1 MNSSRKKIK
10 ANYASISAV
19 LLHQSDTVILAS
31 RVLTSMLC
39 SNKKSV
45 DPSITFSVPLRSH
58 HDHMAPIRVED
69 TELSPGPLIVGGG
82 PVGMLTA
89 LRLAQLGVPSTLC
102 EMNTDTTRWPKMD
115 NSSCHTM
122 EIFRLMGLVEEY
134 RLQPGAV
141 PQCTDWDTIFFTT
154 CGPKGKLISRWV
166 RWLA

>member
-1 MNSSRKKIK
+1 MHQFRPFFCINLTPYFWHRESSPQCYVPIC
-10 ANYASISAV
+10 
-19 LLHQSDTVILAS
+19 SDL
-31 RVLTSMLC
+31 
-39 SNKKSV
+39 KSF
-45 DPSITFSVPLRSH
+45 DPGITFSVPLRSH
-58 HDHMAPIRVED
+58 DDNMAPIRVED

-115 NSSCHTM
+115 NNSPHTM
-122 EIFRLMGLVEEY
+122 EIFRSMGLVEEY

-141 PQCTDWDTIFFTT
+141 PQCTDWDTIFFNT

-166 RWLA
+166 RRLA

>member
-1 MNSSRKKIK
+1 
-10 ANYASISAV
+10 
-19 LLHQSDTVILAS
+19 
-31 RVLTSMLC
+31 
-39 SNKKSV
+39 
-45 DPSITFSVPLRSH
+45 
-58 HDHMAPIRVED
+58 MAPIRVED

-89 LRLAQLGVPSTLC
+89 LRLAQLGVPCTLC

-122 EIFRLMGLVEEY
+122 EIFRLMGLAEEY